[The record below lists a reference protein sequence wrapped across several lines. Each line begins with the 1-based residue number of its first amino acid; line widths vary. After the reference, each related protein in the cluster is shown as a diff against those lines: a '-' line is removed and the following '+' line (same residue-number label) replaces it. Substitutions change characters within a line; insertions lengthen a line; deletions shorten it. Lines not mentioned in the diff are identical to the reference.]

1 MAEMREALVL
11 EDRFTASFN
20 RYITLAEQGTA
31 STQELNDAA
40 AQASKNARL
49 ASAAYET
56 AASKSSAAAAAA
68 REQAAQTA
76 ALAALAG
83 LEALRAGYAA
93 RTKN

>member
-11 EDRFTASFN
+11 EDRFTAAFN

-31 STQELNDAA
+31 STQELDDAA

-56 AASKSSAAAAAA
+56 AAFTEIGMTPATI
-68 REQAAQTA
+68 TA
-76 ALAALAG
+76 APLKTA
-83 LEALRAGYAA
+83 EP
-93 RTKN
+93 